1 MTGTR
6 TLRVRGVSLGL
17 GKIGGMQSDT
27 VSFSLAVRAVAGEA
41 RRMGLTV
48 PGFRS
53 PPKVAGVDRTIRWSR
68 GQPIV
73 AVRIMGRPLADV
85 VADVVEGVLVA
96 NGVPLRDLRLRR
108 RLLMAIEESARVAA

>member
-1 MTGTR
+1 MH
-6 TLRVRGVSLGL
+6 
-17 GKIGGMQSDT
+17 SDT
-27 VSFSLAVRAVAGEA
+27 VSFSAAVRTIAAEA
-41 RRMGLTV
+41 RRLGLTV

-73 AVRIMGRPLADV
+73 SIRVAGRPVGDV

-96 NGVPLRDLRLRR
+96 NGVPHRDLRLRR
-108 RLLMAIEESARVAA
+108 QLILAIDASTRAAA